1 MLVSGPGVLVVHP
14 SLPARSVKE
23 LIAVA
28 KSRPGELLYASPGN
42 GTPPHLAAE
51 LFKSMAGINIV
62 HVPYKG
68 NAQAMTDLIAGQ
80 ESLSFPTG
88 PSAMPHVQ
96 AKRLRALGVTTAK
109 RAAGLPDIPTI
120 AESGLPGYDAS
131 AWYGVLA
138 PAARRPRSLRNC
150 RVKFI
155 SRCAAPDIVDK
166 LSAQGLEPAPNN
178 ADEFARFIAAEL
190 REVEQDHRCRRHQS
204 GVISNGID
212 DRGLTAPTISGAVA
226 ATRAPL
232 RHYRQ
237 EDIRR
242 ENYEVHDALQQGRA
256 AERERQHAHPERQR
270 EQHELRPARCRGST
284 AARKPDRHHRDYRDR
299 QADAGERRSQREIEL
314 VCRRVRGGCA
324 NRGTNP
330 SGIKT
335 SMAMATPTALSGRIH
350 RLQCAFDRRA
360 DIQRDRR
367 LPVRARAGAA
377 CRWRMPPGSAGGAA

>member
-1 MLVSGPGVLVVHP
+1 VLALAGAAQAADYPERPVRVIVTFPAGGGTDIVARMIFQKVAERAGGSFVIDNRGGAGGTIGTELAARAPADGYTIVVVSGSHTINPALYRKLAYDAARDFAPISMLVSGPGVLVVHP

-51 LFKSMAGINIV
+51 LFKSMAGVTIV

-68 NAQAMTDLIAGQ
+68 NAQAMMDLIAGQ

-138 PAARRPRSLRNC
+138 PVGTPPAIIAKLQSEIHIALRS
-150 RVKFI
+150 
-155 SRCAAPDIVDK
+155 PDIVDK

-190 REVEQDHRCRRHQS
+190 VKWNKIIAAASIKVE
-204 GVISNGID
+204 
-212 DRGLTAPTISGAVA
+212 
-226 ATRAPL
+226 
-232 RHYRQ
+232 
-237 EDIRR
+237 
-242 ENYEVHDALQQGRA
+242 
-256 AERERQHAHPERQR
+256 
-270 EQHELRPARCRGST
+270 
-284 AARKPDRHHRDYRDR
+284 
-299 QADAGERRSQREIEL
+299 
-314 VCRRVRGGCA
+314 
-324 NRGTNP
+324 
-330 SGIKT
+330 
-335 SMAMATPTALSGRIH
+335 
-350 RLQCAFDRRA
+350 
-360 DIQRDRR
+360 
-367 LPVRARAGAA
+367 
-377 CRWRMPPGSAGGAA
+377 